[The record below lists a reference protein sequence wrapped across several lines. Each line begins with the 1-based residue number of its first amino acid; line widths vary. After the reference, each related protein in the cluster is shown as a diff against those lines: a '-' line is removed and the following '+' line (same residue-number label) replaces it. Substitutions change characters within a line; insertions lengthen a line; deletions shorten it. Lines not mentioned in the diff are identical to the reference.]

1 MLIAVITTV
10 DVLTPHHVHLAP
22 FLVAAPAV
30 TASFEGP
37 VMTGIVGAV
46 AVVASSLVAA
56 VRGTIT
62 DLNYTF
68 QIVALVVISA
78 IVTLF
83 AQLRV
88 RHEGQLTRLRSVA
101 EAAQRV
107 VLRPLPRRTGP
118 LRIASMYLAAD
129 AEAKIGG
136 DLYAAARTSGGTRL
150 IIGDVRGKGLEAV
163 GDAAVVLGAFRSAA
177 HLQAELPVLVAHLEG
192 SVVADLADPDG
203 QRTDGDVAGET
214 FVTAAVLDV
223 PDDESV
229 LRVINCGHPAPLLLR
244 RGGVVP
250 LDVRQPAPPLGLA
263 EFMDGDPAVETFGFA
278 TGDVVL
284 LYTDGV
290 IECRDTSG
298 AFYPLTDRVT
308 RWCGETP
315 EMLLALLCEDLLAHA
330 GGSLGDDA
338 AVVAIERMP

>member
-1 MLIAVITTV
+1 MLIAVITAV
-10 DVLTPHHVHLAP
+10 DILTSPHVHLAP

-37 VMTGIVGAV
+37 RMTAVVGGL
-46 AVVASSLVAA
+46 AVVAESMVALIRTTFA
-56 VRGTIT
+56 
-62 DLNYTF
+62 DLNHTF
-68 QIVALVVISA
+68 EIVALVVISA

-88 RHEGQLTRLRSVA
+88 RREGQMSRLRSVA

-107 VLRPLPRRTGP
+107 VLRPLPGRSGP

-136 DLYAAARTSGGTRL
+136 DLYAAARTGWGSRL

-163 GDAAVVLGAFRSAA
+163 GDAAVVLGAFRAAA

-192 SVVADLADPDG
+192 SVVADLADPAA
-203 QRTDGDVAGET
+203 QRTDGELAGET

-223 PDDESV
+223 PDRESV
-229 LRVINCGHPAPLLLR
+229 LRVINCGHPPPLLLR
-244 RGGVVP
+244 NGGVVP

-263 EFMDGDPAVETFGFA
+263 EFMDGDLVVETFSFV

-298 AFYPLTDRVT
+298 TFYPLADRVV
-308 RWCGETP
+308 RWCGEAP
-315 EMLLALLCEDLLAHA
+315 EVLLTLLCEDLLAHA
-330 GGSLGDDA
+330 GGALGDDA
-338 AVVAIERMP
+338 AIVAIERVL